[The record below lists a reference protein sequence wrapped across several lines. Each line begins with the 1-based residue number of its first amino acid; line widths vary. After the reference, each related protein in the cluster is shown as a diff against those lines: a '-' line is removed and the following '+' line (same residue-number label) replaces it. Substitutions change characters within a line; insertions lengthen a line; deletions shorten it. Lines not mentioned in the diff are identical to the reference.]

1 MNKYLIFLI
10 PLFIW
15 GCNPK
20 YDTVIDSLVTNY
32 QVTDVS
38 TSNDTLYV
46 PYDSL
51 IVINIS
57 FNSVAQIKSV
67 FVNIISPDGNSLNSS
82 SVYLYNDGNDSIHGD
97 ITKDDNT
104 FSNKYP
110 FSQSFLNGNYNI
122 RFFVQDLNNKVLM
135 VAEHNFRY
143 NNNITDIPPI
153 VFNLIA
159 PDTASIASDT
169 LHIPLF
175 IQAADSNGLNDIQY
189 VYFNSFLPS
198 GKASSQNPFLLYDDG
213 NSIHGDVLAGDGI
226 YSQIIS
232 LPPSGVTLG
241 TYRWEFQAI
250 DRERKIS
257 NIIIHNIVVK

>member
-1 MNKYLIFLI
+1 MNKYLILLI
-10 PLFIW
+10 PLFLW

-20 YDTVIDSLVTNY
+20 NDTVIDSPITNY
-32 QVTDVS
+32 QVTDVRS
-38 TSNDTLYV
+38 INDTLYV
-46 PYDSL
+46 PGDSL

-57 FNSVAQIKSV
+57 FNSVSGIKSV
-67 FVNIISPDGNSLNSS
+67 FVNIISPDGNNLNSDPIP
-82 SVYLYNDGNDSIHGD
+82 LYNDGNDSLHGD
-97 ITKDDNT
+97 LAKGDNI

-110 FSQSFLNGNYNI
+110 FSQSFLNGKYNI
-122 RFFVQDLNNKVLM
+122 QYFVQDLNNKVSLA
-135 VAEHNFRY
+135 AEHSFHY
-143 NNNITDIPPI
+143 NNNIADIPPI

-159 PDTASIASDT
+159 PDTVTIASDT

-175 IQAADSNGLNDIQY
+175 IQAADSNGQRDIEF
-189 VYFNSFLPS
+189 VFFNSFLPD
-198 GKASSQNPFLLYDDG
+198 GHASSQNPILLFDDG
-213 NSIHGDVLAGDGI
+213 THGDAIAGDGI

-250 DRERKIS
+250 DREKKIS

>member
-20 YDTVIDSLVTNY
+20 NDTVIDSSVTNY

-46 PYDSL
+46 PGDSL
-51 IVINIS
+51 IIINIS
-57 FNSVAQIKSV
+57 FSTVAGIKSV
-67 FVNIISPDGNSLNSS
+67 FVNIISPDGNNLNSS
-82 SVYLYNDGNDSIHGD
+82 DISLYDDGNVSLHGDLIHG
-97 ITKDDNT
+97 DNT

-110 FSQSFLNGNYNI
+110 FSQSFLNGKYNI
-122 RFFVQDLNNKVLM
+122 QYYIKDLNDKVIK
-135 VAEHNFRY
+135 VAEHNFNY
-143 NNNITDIPPI
+143 NNNIVDIPP
-153 VFNLIA
+153 VVYNLIA
-159 PDTASIASDT
+159 PDSVTIASDT
-169 LHIPLF
+169 LHIPLS
-175 IQAADSNGLNDIQY
+175 IQAADSNGLKDIQF
-189 VYFNSFLPS
+189 VYFNSFLPN
-198 GKASSQNPFLLYDDG
+198 GNPSSQNPFLLYDDG
-213 NSIHGDVLAGDGI
+213 NPVHGDAVEGDGI

-250 DRERKIS
+250 DRERKTS